1 MATIIVNTTL
11 DENDGSIADGDVS
24 LRDAIAAANDGDTIT
39 FADGPGEAFENG
51 GTIRL
56 SQNLGELV
64 IASDVTIDGD
74 LNDDGA
80 PDVTITGDTLGDDL
94 TTTDPMGNVISD
106 VSEPFR
112 ESHVGDNSTRAF
124 NLKGGSSTID
134 GLVITGGTR

>member
-24 LRDAIAAANDGDTIT
+24 LRDAIAAANDGDSIT
-39 FADGPGEAFENG
+39 FASGPGAAFEAG

-56 SQNLGELV
+56 SQALGELV

-80 PDVTITGDTLGDDL
+80 PGCDHHRRHPGRRRD
-94 TTTDPMGNVISD
+94 
-106 VSEPFR
+106 
-112 ESHVGDNSTRAF
+112 
-124 NLKGGSSTID
+124 
-134 GLVITGGTR
+134 